1 MNETMLCGAGD
12 FRDASF
18 VPGAKGT
25 GIVDATAPASAEEA
39 REGDSEEAGE
49 LSSMDAMDAM
59 DAEADVAGV
68 STAGRVFLRLCLG
81 AGG

>member
-12 FRDASF
+12 VRDASF

-49 LSSMDAMDAM
+49 LSSMDAMDA
-59 DAEADVAGV
+59 EADVAGV